1 MFLDCSKVWSSD
13 MNLQHYQIAE
23 QFLMNRAR
31 QKRKSQLLRKLT
43 PKAKEREQPSLS
55 QREQDATRLLWNQ
68 ISGKAV

>member
-1 MFLDCSKVWSSD
+1 

-23 QFLMNRAR
+23 QYLLNR